1 MTKVM
6 AQTQITSESLATAR
20 MAVNPWLIAVV
31 VSLAAFMEVL
41 DTSIANVALPHIAG
55 DLGASTDESTWV
67 LTSYLVSNAIIL
79 PVSGWFVGIFGRKRF
94 FMLCIVIFT
103 VSSLLCGVAW
113 SLGFLLF
120 ARVLQGAGGGGLQPL
135 AQAILADTFPPEK
148 RGLAFSLYGV
158 TAIVAPSIGPTLG
171 GWITDNFSWR
181 WIFYINLPVGILALF
196 LVYRLIEDPAY
207 ISRNVGRSLRI
218 DYIGFGLLA
227 VGIGAL
233 QILLDKGQ
241 EDDWFGSNFIVA
253 LTVIAAVCL
262 TTLVIYEWRHKEPIV
277 DVRLFKNSN
286 FAAANMMMVMV
297 GAISFASTVL
307 MPQFLQTLM
316 GYTAQKAGIVMS
328 AAAVV
333 LLIELPFVG
342 QLTTRIQARYLIA
355 FGWLAL
361 TGTMYLSTKR
371 MDLQISFASA
381 TWLRILQYV
390 PLGFIFIPSSTAAYN
405 GIPGEKNN
413 AVAGLV
419 NFVRN
424 MGSSVGTS
432 VVTTLLARR
441 AQFHQGHLIGRSNST
456 NSAFQAAING
466 VAQQLMRGG
475 MNSADAARHAMAR
488 FYAGLQAQATALAY
502 LDTYFVLSVAA
513 GLMFLLSFTLRKNN
527 PRAASKVVAH

>member
-1 MTKVM
+1 M
-6 AQTQITSESLATAR
+6 ANEQVARTTLPAVESE
-20 MAVNPWLIAVV
+20 VNPWLIAVI

-94 FMLCIVIFT
+94 FMLCILIFT
-103 VSSLLCGVAW
+103 VSSLFCGVAW

-120 ARVLQGAGGGGLQPL
+120 ARIVQGAGGGGLQPL

-181 WIFYINLPVGILALF
+181 WIFYINLPVGIVALF

-207 ISRNVGRSLRI
+207 ISRNVGKSLRI

-227 VGIGAL
+227 LGVGAL

-241 EDDWFGSNFIVA
+241 EDDWFGSNFIVM
-253 LTVIAAVCL
+253 LTVISAVCL
-262 TTLVIYEWRHKEPIV
+262 ATLVVYEWRHKEPIV
-277 DVRLFKNSN
+277 DVRLFKNGN
-286 FAAANMMMVMV
+286 FAAANMMMFMV

-307 MPQFLQTLM
+307 MPQFLQTLL

-328 AAAVV
+328 AAAMV
-333 LLIELPFVG
+333 LLMELPFVG

-361 TGTMYLSTKR
+361 TFTMYFSTKR
-371 MDLQISFASA
+371 IDLQISFASA

-413 AVAGLV
+413 AVAGMV

-432 VVTTLLARR
+432 VVTTMLARR
-441 AQFHQGHLIGRSNST
+441 AQLHQGRLVERATSLNP
-456 NSAFQAAING
+456 NFQAAISG
-466 VAQQLMRGG
+466 MAQQLMRSG
-475 MNSADAARHAMAR
+475 MNMVDAQQRAMAR
-488 FYAGLQAQATALAY
+488 FYAGLQAQASSLAY
-502 LDTYFVLSVAA
+502 IDVYFVLSISAA
-513 GLMFLLSFTLRKNN
+513 LMFLLSFTLRKNN
-527 PRAASKVVAH
+527 PRAAPKVAAH